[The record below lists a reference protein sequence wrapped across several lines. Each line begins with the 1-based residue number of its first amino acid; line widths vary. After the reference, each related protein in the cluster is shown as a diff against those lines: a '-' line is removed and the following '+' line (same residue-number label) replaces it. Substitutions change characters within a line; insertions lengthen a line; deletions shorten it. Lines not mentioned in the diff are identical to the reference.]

1 MTTINYGGVNRK
13 VYYVDATMSSGGD
26 GLTPQ
31 TAFKNLNASD
41 FEDNSI
47 YIFRRTPKSIYSTIT
62 GGTASKAYN
71 IILTGMPISSDK
83 MYAIIPEEAKEAWN
97 TDENDNNESHASLY
111 FEGNCYFNNVDDFS
125 MFRIRVL
132 HGENVSEW
140 CITVG
145 TDSSTNCD
153 YFAKNTTI
161 EKCEFTNVNHSLETT
176 TNTFNKNYFARY
188 LSYNS
193 FNIKI
198 KNCDVES
205 NYEAFGGYSHNSHF
219 ENINALVSQQSGEQS
234 EFPGESSVNAY
245 VINDDWE
252 AHRFSYHKHDSSAN
266 LSGGT
271 SFVKNFKMTVRYNS
285 SVFKFVNALFLSKN
299 FSLENFSVEEA
310 EEHIAIPVK
319 TYQPGHLINSYARVF
334 KIKNININLPK
345 EQGRGIF
352 VSTPLLEDYI
362 YSNCNVS
369 MPINGNYHNRIEN
382 IYVRYYNY
390 GDDKSTF
397 IYNYDDSSGS
407 GSFDVDNFSTS
418 RVCGGPCPALFDTSN
433 GRPDYFSVPICDLI
447 LGDKTEEQEKG
458 YVIAPYSYFLR
469 GESWNF
475 EADEIHAAC
484 FSVGVG
490 ANIHIKKLYTT
501 FSSCIILLNNENY
514 KTEAWAFGNSN
525 CIVDEIISY
534 KLTGSIYNNSAIG
547 CYDRIMSNVYV
558 GKSNVC
564 AIPKI
569 AELSRR
575 GHCTITCANDIYTGN
590 FISRSAYT
598 TLQTWS
604 TIYGN
609 EDKVVL
615 QFKNINGNNDRAW
628 FGKTPFHLFGI
639 MPTTSGLKY
648 IKLRMSKVGFTNNE
662 FNSRE
667 KVLQDLIRMN
677 VTQNQSNLSDSSYAI
692 VTSDNNWKYGEG
704 YNVYIP
710 VEIEDTTNQ
719 IYVDFN
725 YTGNDETGTVL
736 LHPDIELVDTI
747 S

>member
-31 TAFKNLNASD
+31 TAFKDLNASD

-47 YIFRRTPKSIYSTIT
+47 YIFRRTPKSIYSTIK
-62 GGTASKAYN
+62 GGAASKPYN

-111 FEGNCYFNNVDDFS
+111 FEGNCHFNNVDDFS

-132 HGENVSEW
+132 HRENVSEW

-145 TDSSTNCD
+145 TESSSSCD

-176 TNTFNKNYFARY
+176 TNTFNTKYFARY
-188 LSYNS
+188 LWYNS

-205 NYEAFGGYSHNSHF
+205 NYEAFAGYSHNSHF
-219 ENINALVSQQSGEQS
+219 ENINALVSQQSEN
-234 EFPGESSVNAY
+234 SSWNAY
-245 VINDDWE
+245 VINDAWE
-252 AHRFSYHKHDSSAN
+252 RNRFSFYSVYDTGN

-285 SVFKFVNALFLSKN
+285 SIFKFVNAIFLSKN

-352 VSTPLLEDYI
+352 VNNSYLSTDSSYMNC
-362 YSNCNVS
+362 NCNVS

-382 IYVRYYNY
+382 VYVRYYNY

-397 IYNYDDSSGS
+397 IYNYTANNSSNVSGS
-407 GSFDVDNFSTS
+407 LDVDNFSTDN
-418 RVCGGPCPALFDTSN
+418 VCGICYALFDISN
-433 GRPDYFSVPICDLI
+433 GTPGSCSAPICDLI

-458 YVIAPYSYFLR
+458 YVIAPYSYFLY
-469 GESWNF
+469 GESWNL

-484 FSVGVG
+484 FAVGTG

-501 FSSCIILLNNENY
+501 FSSHIILLNNENY
-514 KTEAWAFGNSN
+514 STQRVHWGNSN

-534 KLTGSIYNNSAIG
+534 KLTGSIYNNSAID

-564 AIPKI
+564 VIPRS
-569 AELSRR
+569 AGLSRI

-590 FISRSAYT
+590 FISRSTYT
-598 TLQTWS
+598 TLQSWS
-604 TIYGN
+604 TIYGD

-615 QFKNINGNNDRAW
+615 QFKNISGNNDRAW

-648 IKLRMSKVGFTNNE
+648 LKLRMSKVGFTNIE

-677 VTQNQSNLSDSSYAI
+677 VTQNHSNLSDSSYAI